1 MDALVAVS
9 IFAVGLLLGFGLAWL
24 LTRQSKAESG
34 LEQSRLREA
43 FEALAAQAL
52 RGNTQSFLDLAKG
65 ELEQKRQAVD
75 ALVKPL
81 QDSLAQFGQQIQS
94 IERQRADAYGG
105 LRQQVTSLVEAHH
118 ALSKQTT
125 TLAQALKA
133 PQVRG
138 RWGEIQLRRV
148 VELAGMLAYCD
159 FEEQAQAGDSRL
171 RPDLIVKLPNQRV
184 IVVDAKAPLNAYLE
198 AIEATDDATRNARL
212 TDHAARVRAHI
223 RALGGK
229 DYGGRIR
236 DAAEFVVCFMPGE
249 VFLSAALEQDP
260 SLLEFGVDQGV
271 LLATPTTLISLLK
284 AVAYGWNSEKVAEGA
299 RQIQDL
305 GKELHERLGTF
316 VGHIEKLG
324 SNLAT
329 AVKSY
334 NAAVGSL
341 ESRVLPSARKFEE
354 LGAASAKPLPELER
368 VEVEPRDAR
377 QPGLF

>member
-1 MDALVAVS
+1 VDALVAVS

>member
-9 IFAVGLLLGFGLAWL
+9 IFAVGLLLGFALAWL

-171 RPDLIVKLPNQRV
+171 RPDLIVKLPNQRL

-198 AIEATDDATRNARL
+198 AIEATDEATRNARL
-212 TDHAARVRAHI
+212 ADHAARVRAHI

-284 AVAYGWNSEKVAEGA
+284 AVAYGWNSEKVAESA

-305 GKELHERLGTF
+305 GKEVHERLGIF
-316 VGHIEKLG
+316 AGHIEKLG

>member
-1 MDALVAVS
+1 
-9 IFAVGLLLGFGLAWL
+9 
-24 LTRQSKAESG
+24 
-34 LEQSRLREA
+34 
-43 FEALAAQAL
+43 
-52 RGNTQSFLDLAKG
+52 
-65 ELEQKRQAVD
+65 
-75 ALVKPL
+75 
-81 QDSLAQFGQQIQS
+81 
-94 IERQRADAYGG
+94 
-105 LRQQVTSLVEAHH
+105 
-118 ALSKQTT
+118 
-125 TLAQALKA
+125 
-133 PQVRG
+133 
-138 RWGEIQLRRV
+138 
-148 VELAGMLAYCD
+148 
-159 FEEQAQAGDSRL
+159 
-171 RPDLIVKLPNQRV
+171 
-184 IVVDAKAPLNAYLE
+184 
-198 AIEATDDATRNARL
+198 
-212 TDHAARVRAHI
+212 
-223 RALGGK
+223 
-229 DYGGRIR
+229 
-236 DAAEFVVCFMPGE
+236 MPGE

>member
-1 MDALVAVS
+1 MDALVAVL
-9 IFAVGLLLGFGLAWL
+9 IFAVGLLLGFGLAWW
-24 LTRQSKAESG
+24 LTRQSKAESS
-34 LEQSRLREA
+34 LEQTRLREA

-81 QDSLAQFGQQIQS
+81 RDSLAQFGQQIQL

-171 RPDLIVKLPNQRV
+171 RPDLIVKLPNQRL

-198 AIEATDDATRNARL
+198 AIEATDEATRNARL
-212 TDHAARVRAHI
+212 SDHAARVRAHI

-284 AVAYGWNSEKVAEGA
+284 AVAYGWNSEKVAESA

-305 GKELHERLGTF
+305 GKEVHERLGIF

>member
-1 MDALVAVS
+1 MDALIAVS
-9 IFAVGLLLGFGLAWL
+9 IFAVGLLLGFALAWL

-171 RPDLIVKLPNQRV
+171 RPDLIVKLPNQRL

-198 AIEATDDATRNARL
+198 AIEATDEATRNARL
-212 TDHAARVRAHI
+212 SDHAARVKAHI

-284 AVAYGWNSEKVAEGA
+284 AVAYGWNSEKVAESA

-305 GKELHERLGTF
+305 GKEVHERLGIF
-316 VGHIEKLG
+316 AGHIEKLG

>member
-9 IFAVGLLLGFGLAWL
+9 IFAVGLLLGFALAWL
-24 LTRQSKAESG
+24 LTRQSKTESG

-171 RPDLIVKLPNQRV
+171 RPDLIVKLPNQRL

-212 TDHAARVRAHI
+212 SDHAARVKAHI

-284 AVAYGWNSEKVAEGA
+284 AVAYGWNSEKVAESA

-305 GKELHERLGTF
+305 GKEVHERLGTF

>member
-1 MDALVAVS
+1 MKR
-9 IFAVGLLLGFGLAWL
+9 W
-24 LTRQSKAESG
+24 
-34 LEQSRLREA
+34 
-43 FEALAAQAL
+43 AQAL

-65 ELEQKRQAVD
+65 ELDQKRQAVD

-81 QDSLAQFGQQIQS
+81 QDSLTQFGLQIQS

-171 RPDLIVKLPNQRV
+171 RPDLIVKLPNQRL

-198 AIEATDDATRNARL
+198 AIEATDEATRNARL
-212 TDHAARVRAHI
+212 SDHAARVKAHI

-284 AVAYGWNSEKVAEGA
+284 AVAYGWNSEKVAESA

-305 GKELHERLGTF
+305 GKEVHERLGTF

>member
-1 MDALVAVS
+1 MDAFVAVL
-9 IFAVGLLLGFGLAWL
+9 IFAGGLLLGFGLAWW
-24 LTRQSKAESG
+24 LTRQSKAESSV
-34 LEQSRLREA
+34 EQTRLREA

-81 QDSLAQFGQQIQS
+81 QDSLTQFGQQIQS

-118 ALSKQTT
+118 ALSRQTT

-148 VELAGMLAYCD
+148 VELAGMLSYCD
-159 FEEQAQAGDSRL
+159 FEEQVQAGDSRL
-171 RPDLIVKLPNQRV
+171 RPDLVVRLPNDRR

-198 AIEATDDATRNARL
+198 AIEATDEATRNARL
-212 TDHAARVRAHI
+212 GDHAARVRAHI
-223 RALGGK
+223 RALAAK

-260 SLLEFGVDQGV
+260 LLLEFGVDQGV

-316 VGHIEKLG
+316 AGHIEKLG

-354 LGAASAKPLPELER
+354 LGAASTKPLPELER